1 MLCRVRQ
8 QWKMQGFFEINEQ
21 HAFFQFT
28 RMLKQGLKASI
39 QKTIDEPVSME
50 SQRPSD
56 FTRVLKQI
64 HEGYEMRTYA
74 APVFSRFR
82 QYLGMA
88 DTDFQMS
95 LTCESAYLQFIS
107 NSKSQADFFLT
118 YLDHMERYPH
128 SILVKFLGVYSIIA
142 PQEKKRYFIIMQS
155 VFYPHERITE
165 RYDIK
170 GCQVG
175 RWTDP
180 TVDSSEVIMVF
191 KDNDFG
197 DKVISLNED
206 QTWLLQQ
213 VKLDTQFLKAL
224 HVIDYSL
231 LVGVQ
236 PLHDDDRFLNDTLGN
251 ILARTRLSV
260 SCDYP
265 RRRIARATSN
275 SSCSSSSSSDQILRL
290 YPDYLLSYL
299 KPDRPPEQLI
309 RSEGFMH
316 NVVTPFLM
324 QSSCEDMS
332 CTVGSALCSPSLSD
346 LSGASFAAQHR
357 RILPTSKN
365 PLHTIDGPDYRYY
378 VGIIDLFTVYTFRKK
393 LEHLW
398 KSIRYRGQQS
408 STVEPSYYAQRLCQW
423 VESHTI

>member
-1 MLCRVRQ
+1 
-8 QWKMQGFFEINEQ
+8 
-21 HAFFQFT
+21 
-28 RMLKQGLKASI
+28 
-39 QKTIDEPVSME
+39 
-50 SQRPSD
+50 
-56 FTRVLKQI
+56 
-64 HEGYEMRTYA
+64 MRTYA

-118 YLDHMERYPH
+118 FDKRFFLKTQRKREIRFLLTNLSKYLDHMERYPH

-175 RWTDP
+175 RWTEP
-180 TVDSSEVIMVF
+180 TVDSSEVIVVF
-191 KDNDFG
+191 KDNDFE

-231 LVGVQ
+231 LVGLQ

-251 ILARTRLSV
+251 ILAKTRLSV
-260 SCDYP
+260 SCEYP

-275 SSCSSSSSSDQILRL
+275 SSSSSSTSSDQILRL
-290 YPDYLLSYL
+290 YPDYLFPYL
-299 KPDRPPEQLI
+299 KPDRSPEQLI

-324 QSSCEDMS
+324 QNSCEDMS
-332 CTVGSALCSPSLSD
+332 CVVGSALCSRSLSD

-393 LEHLW
+393 VERLW
-398 KSIRYRGQQS
+398 KSIRYRGQQF